1 MTHPIASYATI
12 RKRHAPEPISACVV
26 VIGAEITGE
35 HFGVAGGVS
44 PGRRRHG
51 SSHLT
56 LEPSAQ
62 GLGCNHVGLLACV
75 EGESEFLAPMVTEAQ
90 YAVIGDMHEV
100 VAAMNVE
107 LRRRKE

>member
-1 MTHPIASYATI
+1 
-12 RKRHAPEPISACVV
+12 
-26 VIGAEITGE
+26 
-35 HFGVAGGVS
+35 
-44 PGRRRHG
+44 
-51 SSHLT
+51 
-56 LEPSAQ
+56 
-62 GLGCNHVGLLACV
+62 VGLLACV